1 MPKKSIHC
9 CKPHIVN
16 TNNIKDR
23 NVVLIELIALP
34 KDLKRNYFFFF
45 LKDEVVSE
53 TVNVYNAK
61 FSVCL

>member
-9 CKPHIVN
+9 CKPHIEN

-23 NVVLIELIALP
+23 NDVLIELIALP
-34 KDLKRNYFFFF
+34 KDLKRNDFFF

-53 TVNVYNAK
+53 TMNVYNAN
-61 FSVCL
+61 FSIWL

>member
-23 NVVLIELIALP
+23 NDVLIELIALP

-45 LKDEVVSE
+45 FER
-53 TVNVYNAK
+53 
-61 FSVCL
+61 